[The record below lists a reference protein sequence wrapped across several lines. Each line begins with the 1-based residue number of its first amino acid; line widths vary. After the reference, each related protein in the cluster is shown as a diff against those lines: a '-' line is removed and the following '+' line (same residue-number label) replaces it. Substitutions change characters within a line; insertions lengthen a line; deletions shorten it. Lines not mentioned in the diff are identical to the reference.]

1 MPGSWFSADQ
11 QPAVDDDYV
20 GKEVQEGCIAEVTD
34 PELFLRRNQVNG
46 ADHRFSYPEGAS
58 VNDGIK
64 IKLCSL
70 EYVTVDHMLPEC
82 TSWEKVQHRQN

>member
-20 GKEVQEGCIAEVTD
+20 GKEVQEGRIAEVTD

-46 ADHRFSYPEGAS
+46 ADHRFF
-58 VNDGIK
+58 
-64 IKLCSL
+64 
-70 EYVTVDHMLPEC
+70 LP
-82 TSWEKVQHRQN
+82 